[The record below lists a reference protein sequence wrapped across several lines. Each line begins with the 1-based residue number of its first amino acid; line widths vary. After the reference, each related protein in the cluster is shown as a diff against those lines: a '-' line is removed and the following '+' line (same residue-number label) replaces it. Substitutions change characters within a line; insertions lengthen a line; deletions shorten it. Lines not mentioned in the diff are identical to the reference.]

1 MHVLILD
8 QWKSCV
14 QEASV
19 DVIGE
24 GARGCCEVNRV
35 AWVQS
40 VDWEGNPGRSHVQ
53 HAYSVAC
60 VIFRW
65 ARHRE
70 TALLVA
76 TLQDIQKKRVDTGD
90 DVVMLHIF

>member
-14 QEASV
+14 QEASIN
-19 DVIGE
+19 VIGD

-40 VDWEGNPGRSHVQ
+40 VDSERNPGRPHVQ

-60 VIFRW
+60 VVFRW
-65 ARHRE
+65 QDIIGRQPCLLRHCKIYRRRELIRE
-70 TALLVA
+70 T
-76 TLQDIQKKRVDTGD
+76 
-90 DVVMLHIF
+90 M

>member
-14 QEASV
+14 QEASIN
-19 DVIGE
+19 VIGE

-40 VDWEGNPGRSHVQ
+40 ADWEGERSW
-53 HAYSVAC
+53 Y
-60 VIFRW
+60 I
-65 ARHRE
+65 ARAAR
-70 TALLVA
+70 LL
-76 TLQDIQKKRVDTGD
+76 
-90 DVVMLHIF
+90 